1 MQDKKAA
8 KKLLKRAKVH
18 PSLYT
23 EGDVK
28 YAKMIK
34 RKLKNAQ
41 QLEFK
46 SKNVNF
52 KYFFNQKYTL
62 NSIFLIDVLHRDMQ
76 PSG

>member
-34 RKLKNAQ
+34 KKLKNVKQ
-41 QLEFK
+41 SELQ
-46 SKNVNF
+46 SK
-52 KYFFNQKYTL
+52 
-62 NSIFLIDVLHRDMQ
+62 
-76 PSG
+76 

>member
-1 MQDKKAA
+1 MQIMIDNKKAA
-8 KKLLKRAKVH
+8 KKLLKRAKAH

-41 QLEFK
+41 QLEVE
-46 SKNVNF
+46 SK
-52 KYFFNQKYTL
+52 
-62 NSIFLIDVLHRDMQ
+62 
-76 PSG
+76 

>member
-1 MQDKKAA
+1 MLQNVTKQIMIDNKRAA
-8 KKLLKRAKVH
+8 KKLLKRAKAH

-41 QLEFK
+41 QLEVE
-46 SKNVNF
+46 SK
-52 KYFFNQKYTL
+52 
-62 NSIFLIDVLHRDMQ
+62 
-76 PSG
+76 